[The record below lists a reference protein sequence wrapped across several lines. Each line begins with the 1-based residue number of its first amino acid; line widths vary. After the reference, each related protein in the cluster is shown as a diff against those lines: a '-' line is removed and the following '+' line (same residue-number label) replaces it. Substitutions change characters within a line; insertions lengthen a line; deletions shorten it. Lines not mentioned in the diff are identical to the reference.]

1 MASDAQRRKPV
12 MQANGNRHM
21 NPADLRPAA
30 KLVGQFP
37 TCMVNSAPL
46 FRRQVPVPRVA
57 EFIVY

>member
-1 MASDAQRRKPV
+1 